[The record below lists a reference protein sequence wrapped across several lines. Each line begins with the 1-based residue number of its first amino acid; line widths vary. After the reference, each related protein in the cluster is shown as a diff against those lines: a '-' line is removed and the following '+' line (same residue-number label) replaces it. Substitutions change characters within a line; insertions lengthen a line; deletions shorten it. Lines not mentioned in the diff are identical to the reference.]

1 MMQSEHVNAFRE
13 INEEKIA
20 NFQLALQN
28 ENWEEAYNQEIVNRK
43 FNIFLKTFLLIFENS
58 FPLVF
63 KKKEDITN
71 KWITKGIRLSYKH
84 KRTLYTL
91 VKKTSDDRLK
101 LYYTRYWTT
110 SILTRVMREA
120 KKLYYNKLISKSENK
135 IQSTWKIIKKETA
148 KNQATDN
155 ITEIQVGKSKI
166 NNRNEFVNA
175 FNKYFITIAKKLT
188 TKNTDKN

>member
-1 MMQSEHVNAFRE
+1 MTQSEHVKAFRE
-13 INEEKIA
+13 INEEKIE

-28 ENWEEAYNQEIVNRK
+28 ENWDEVYNEENVNRK
-43 FNIFLKTFLLIFENS
+43 CNSFLNTFLLIFENN

-71 KWITKGIRLSYKH
+71 KWITKGIRLSCKH
-84 KRTLYTL
+84 KITLYTV
-91 VKKTSDDRLK
+91 VKKSSDDRLK
-101 LYYTRYWTT
+101 LYYKRYCT
-110 SILTRVMREA
+110 ILTRVIREA
-120 KKLYYNKLISKSENK
+120 KKLHYHKLISNSENK

-166 NNRNEFVNA
+166 NNPNELVNA
-175 FNKYFITIAKKLT
+175 FS
-188 TKNTDKN
+188 